1 MAYREVQ
8 MWEILNVLRR
18 IGRGE
23 SKAAVAVATGHTRRT
38 VRRYVQVAEELG
50 WVPGEHE
57 ADEAL
62 ALEVYR
68 AVRPGAPS
76 DEPGSVEAE
85 LLPHR
90 EAITKWL
97 EGDGANDPAL
107 RLTKIHRKLEGAG
120 VSVSYPS
127 LRRFVIKH
135 CGFTGRARRLT
146 VRLDEVPPGDVAQVD
161 FGRLGFIEVEPGKRR
176 AVHALVVTLVHSR
189 HQYVHIT
196 FEQNLP
202 ELIEGLEAAWEFFG
216 GVTARVIIDNLK
228 AAVTKADRY
237 DPVFQRTFEE
247 YAHYRGFVIDAATVR
262 SPTHKPHVERGISY
276 LRDSFFKG
284 ERWLGLEHLHREA
297 KRWVLEVAG
306 QRVHGTTQ
314 RKPLEVFEQSERSKL
329 MPLLRPRFD
338 PPTWS
343 TDLKVHP
350 DHCVSFG
357 RALYTVPTRH
367 VGKHVDVRG
376 DSKLVRIYLAGELIK
391 THERKPPG
399 GRSLDR
405 NDYPQEKAGYTMR
418 DPDRVIKQAR
428 EHGEHV
434 GAFMERLLEGDF
446 PWAKLRQA
454 QALLRFVS
462 KYGHRRVDVA
472 CQRALAFDLINVK
485 RVERIIKTAP
495 ASPSST
501 GDEARGGQLVQLPL
515 RFQRPAGSFNHQQPS
530 RGQEHED
537 HRDPAVAQ
545 GGGETTTPV
554 GATADAARPDRLC
567 PQGET
572 E

>member
-1 MAYREVQ
+1 

-23 SKAAVAVATGHTRRT
+23 SKAAVAVATEHTRRT
-38 VRRYVQVAEELG
+38 VRRYVQVAEALG

-57 ADEAL
+57 PDEAL

-68 AVRPGAPS
+68 AVRPGVSS
-76 DEPGSVEAE
+76 DEAGSVEAK

-97 EGDGANDPAL
+97 EGEGANDPAL
-107 RLTKIHRKLEGAG
+107 RLTKIHRKLEGNG

-135 CGFTGRARRLT
+135 CGFTGRARKLT
-146 VRLDEVPPGDVAQVD
+146 VRLDEVPPGEVAQVD
-161 FGRLGFIEVEPGKRR
+161 FGRLGLIEVEPGKRR

-196 FEQNLP
+196 FEQKLP
-202 ELIEGLEAAWEFFG
+202 QLIDGLEDAWEFFG

-237 DPVFQRTFEE
+237 DPIFQRTFEE
-247 YAHYRGFVIDAATVR
+247 YADYRGFVIDAAGVG
-262 SPTHKPHVERGISY
+262 SPTHKPHVERGVPY
-276 LRDSFFKG
+276 VRDSFFKG
-284 ERWLGLEHLHREA
+284 ERWLGIEHLRREVI
-297 KRWVLEVAG
+297 RWICEVAG
-306 QRVHGTTQ
+306 QRKHGTTQ

-329 MPLLRPRFD
+329 LPLLRPRFD

-343 TDLKVHP
+343 TDLKVHT
-350 DHCVSFG
+350 DHCINFDK
-357 RALYTVPTRH
+357 ALYTVPTRH
-367 VGKHVDVRG
+367 VGKHVDARG
-376 DSKLVRIYLAGELIK
+376 DSKLVRIYLKGELIK
-391 THERKPPG
+391 THPRKPQG
-399 GRSLDR
+399 GRSLDH
-405 NDYPQEKAGYTMR
+405 NDYPKEKAGYTMR
-418 DPDRVIKQAR
+418 DPDRMIRQAR

-434 GAFMERLLEGDF
+434 GSFMERLLEGDY

-454 QALLRFVS
+454 HALLRLVS
-462 KYGHRRVDVA
+462 KYGHQRVDAA
-472 CQRALAFDLINVK
+472 CQRALGFDLVNVK
-485 RVERIIKTAP
+485 RVERIIKAAP
-495 ASPSST
+495 ASSNTADDAAP
-501 GDEARGGQLVQLPL
+501 RGQLIQLPL
-515 RFQRPAGSFNHQQPS
+515 RFQRLAGSFNHQQQS

-537 HRDPAVAQ
+537 HRDPTVAQ
-545 GGGETTTPV
+545 GGDETPTPV
-554 GATADAARPDRLC
+554 GAAADAARQDRLR
-567 PQGET
+567 PQGEA